1 MLGVLQTSRLNRGA
15 VRESATQRMLSKYR
29 KSVPHAGILKQQ
41 TSGMKA
47 PATLVVGRLP
57 SFNSQGSNH
66 VWRRANAGY
75 FREPSPFFRWLLM
88 LNTNVSLTDMEI
100 AMTALDSHLRAER
113 LESLTQAV
121 GFALWQLQILEG
133 STAQYYVLVELA
145 EPMMGEDNGNV
156 LVEKAQR
163 NTFGASISQLGRA
176 KRLPDP
182 ILARFKV
189 LLRERNWLVHG
200 SRSGSQIAL
209 ADATAFVEL
218 HSRLEL
224 ITEEAGSLLKQIAA
238 LSEKFVVGK
247 GISVELIATKT
258 AEILAQ
264 WEIPAD
270 STDPT

>member
-1 MLGVLQTSRLNRGA
+1 MIRTTCGDPKGARLWREGPSAASRRPVALIQFAGGQPCL
-15 VRESATQRMLSKYR
+15 VRTQ
-29 KSVPHAGILKQQ
+29 
-41 TSGMKA
+41 
-47 PATLVVGRLP
+47 
-57 SFNSQGSNH
+57 
-66 VWRRANAGY
+66 
-75 FREPSPFFRWLLM
+75 RWLLSRSESI
-88 LNTNVSLTDMEI
+88 L
-100 AMTALDSHLRAER
+100 AMTADAEHKGFSLTHMEIPMTAFDSHLRAER

-145 EPMMGEDNGNV
+145 EPMMGEDKGNV

-182 ILARFKV
+182 ILTRFKV
-189 LLRERNWLVHG
+189 LLKERNWLVHG

-209 ADATAFVEL
+209 TDETAFVEL

-224 ITEEAGSLLKQIAA
+224 ITKEAGSLLKQISA
-238 LSEKFVVGK
+238 LSETFVVGK
-247 GISVELIATKT
+247 GISVEIIATKT

-264 WEIPAD
+264 WQIPVE
-270 STDPT
+270 STDLT